1 MEATLDL
8 KQSDS
13 RDVFARL
20 DQEITRAYEQ
30 IALADAQVAKLE
42 HDAPAAVKKVKVPAG
57 RPSIVRQ
64 AVRAF
69 TALVL
74 AACIGV
80 AAMAWQSPYGDTA
93 RQMIASWAPQLALT
107 SSPPLE
113 KSGLPEQATPSAVQA
128 SATEAALPQP
138 APLAQAS
145 AEAVAPAAAVSDES
159 AQLLQSIARDLATV
173 TQEVQQ
179 LRASIEQ
186 LRAGQ
191 EQMSREVARVSEQS
205 LRPKVLAVSAPPPR
219 PAAAP
224 ARKPAPQFPARQAT
238 AAPALPQAAAPPPP
252 RATAEP
258 QDEPEISSVPRPPMP
273 LAPGLSPRGQ

>member
-8 KQSDS
+8 KQSDP

-57 RPSIVRQ
+57 RPSIFRQ
-64 AVRAF
+64 TMRAF

-80 AAMAWQSPYGDTA
+80 AAIAWQSPYGDTA
-93 RQMIASWAPQLALT
+93 RQMIANWAPQLALT

-113 KSGLPEQATPSAVQA
+113 KSGLPEQPNPPAVQA
-128 SATEAALPQP
+128 SATETAAAQP
-138 APLAQAS
+138 APPAQAS
-145 AEAVAPAAAVSDES
+145 AEAVAPAAAISDES

-224 ARKPAPQFPARQAT
+224 ARKPAPPFPARQAT
-238 AAPALPQAAAPPPP
+238 AAPPLPQAAAPP

>member
-8 KQSDS
+8 KQSDP

-42 HDAPAAVKKVKVPAG
+42 HDAPAAVKKVKVPRG
-57 RPSIVRQ
+57 RPSIFRQ

-80 AAMAWQSPYGDTA
+80 AAIAWQTPYGDTA

-113 KSGLPEQATPSAVQA
+113 KSGLPEQPNPPAVQA

-224 ARKPAPQFPARQAT
+224 ARKPAPPFPARQAT
-238 AAPALPQAAAPPPP
+238 AAPPLPQAAAPP